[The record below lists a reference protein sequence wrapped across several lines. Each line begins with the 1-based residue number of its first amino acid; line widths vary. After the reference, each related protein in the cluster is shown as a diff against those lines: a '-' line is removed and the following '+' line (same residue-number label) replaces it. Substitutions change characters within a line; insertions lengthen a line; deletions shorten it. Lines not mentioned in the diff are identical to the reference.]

1 MCFYKRVCNSNNSGN
16 VLHLAAGDELATG
29 AELLKVAGGR
39 EGRVFEML
47 FVCSKLKLYI
57 GWPKISFPTFPICK
71 AYLSDTCHLVSI
83 KALLQR
89 WK

>member
-39 EGRVFEML
+39 P
-47 FVCSKLKLYI
+47 S
-57 GWPKISFPTFPICK
+57 S
-71 AYLSDTCHLVSI
+71 
-83 KALLQR
+83 
-89 WK
+89 